1 MKLPTV
7 YYPYRYDLVQNRND
21 NSIWA
26 RGTIQVKYTIA
37 NGDSTVRANLTT
49 VKPGSTAT
57 LISG

>member
-7 YYPYRYDLVQNRND
+7 YFPYRYDLLQNKND

-49 VKPGSTAT
+49 IQPSSST